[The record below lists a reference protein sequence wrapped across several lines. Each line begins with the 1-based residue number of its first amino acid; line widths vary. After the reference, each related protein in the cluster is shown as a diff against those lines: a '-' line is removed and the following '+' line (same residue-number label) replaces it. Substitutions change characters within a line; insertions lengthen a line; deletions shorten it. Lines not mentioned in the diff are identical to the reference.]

1 MMEGQVEVTT
11 LREEHYDPSDWTKII
26 GTYQGKSQSKFRIED
41 TKQKACEEHTGTLP
55 ASTWRPTYRP
65 NPAHLRATRQVKR
78 RRRLFLPNIQPQL
91 LLRCLCERRIYPMEQ
106 KCNYACTRVHP
117 TTRASIFDGYTC
129 TVATSSQEAALNL
142 VKIRSITLN
151 AKSYGVAAYIVP
163 AADTVSGVISNAFW
177 DKTEE
182 ELLQDQQARNPEAGI
197 LLARRMGKSISILIT
212 FAQGPIPVRIIHYG
226 GVHLCTPYSARP
238 EACTSCRTPGH
249 RHDVCPEPKR
259 RICPRCGEDHGE
271 DRTPHAE
278 LLAIWG
284 ATTSVPYTIRKSVR
298 VYADSHTAYS
308 EIFGPAS
315 EDATASSIQAILR
328 RHEKANSPMEII
340 WTPGHTGV
348 PGAILRHTPLLLPQM
363 GRPMF
368 RSPHPSG

>member
-197 LLARRMGKSISILIT
+197 LLARRMGKDPSPLESYTMGECTCARHIARDQRPARAVAPQDTDMMCAQNRKDGYVPDAAKIT
-212 FAQGPIPVRIIHYG
+212 AKTEHV
-226 GVHLCTPYSARP
+226 SACP
-238 EACTSCRTPGH
+238 DASCA
-249 RHDVCPEPKR
+249 
-259 RICPRCGEDHGE
+259 
-271 DRTPHAE
+271 AE
-278 LLAIWG
+278 SA
-284 ATTSVPYTIRKSVR
+284 
-298 VYADSHTAYS
+298 
-308 EIFGPAS
+308 
-315 EDATASSIQAILR
+315 LR
-328 RHEKANSPMEII
+328 E
-340 WTPGHTGV
+340 
-348 PGAILRHTPLLLPQM
+348 
-363 GRPMF
+363 
-368 RSPHPSG
+368 